1 MFHTRQIIFFTTR
14 QNFAGTEVLT
24 ISAKDRDSG
33 DFGTAGLVYE
43 LTGSGAEL
51 FRCVMIVMI
60 MIMLF

>member
-1 MFHTRQIIFFTTR
+1 M
-14 QNFAGTEVLT
+14 T

-51 FRCVMIVMI
+51 FRWVMI
-60 MIMLF
+60 MIILNTLVNT